1 MKVQMKKILV
11 FTILLSFGLGVQ
23 AQVDRSKYP
32 EPAPAREIKL
42 GEASSFTLENG
53 LQVFVVENH
62 KLPRVA
68 FSLVFDRDPLMEGDK
83 AGYLSIVGDM
93 LMGGTTN
100 RSKEQLDEEID
111 FIGASLSVSSSS
123 VYAAALKKHQQKV
136 LDLMTDVLYN
146 PVFPESELAKLKK
159 QSLSALAASKDEPG
173 SISGRLVNRL
183 NYGSNHPYGE
193 ISTEATVEAITVED
207 IMNYYETFFQPNI
220 AYLAIVGDITAEEA
234 KPLVEQYFSDW
245 KAHEVPTYEYPQP
258 NTPSENTVALVDRS
272 ASVQSVINVTYPIDL
287 TYNSPDYVA
296 TRVLNY
302 ILGGGS
308 ASRLFLKLRE
318 DKGYTYGAYS
328 SISADLLAGSFSAYA
343 NVQNAVTD
351 SAVAEFISEIKKLRD
366 EGVTEE
372 ELANAKA
379 NISGSFGR
387 SLENPSTIA
396 NFAIN
401 TKRYELP
408 DNFYATYLQQLD
420 QITVADIN
428 AVAQKY
434 LRPEN
439 MHLTVVGNASEI
451 EEGLQSFGKVVKY
464 DNMAELAKEISMDE
478 SVTPQQ
484 VINQYLDAIGGKD
497 QAAAIQTMKLESTAE
512 IQGMSLSMTY
522 VHDLPNQQF
531 ANKTMVMGSVATS
544 TILKDGKAQVTAM
557 GQSQEVGES
566 EMAALK
572 IGMYI
577 FPEIHL
583 EEAGYALA
591 LDGIKEVE
599 GQPAYKLT
607 ISANDRVLMSNYY
620 DVASGLKIK
629 TENPEMGEVFYEEYS
644 QNEAILYPMKM
655 VIKSPMMPMPL
666 EAKVSKLEFNA
677 QVTAD
682 DFK

>member
-1 MKVQMKKILV
+1 MKFQMKKIVL
-11 FTILLSFGLGVQ
+11 FAILLSFGLGLQ
-23 AQVDRSKYP
+23 AQIDRSKYP

-42 GEASSFTLENG
+42 GEASNFTLENG

-68 FSLVFDRDPLMEGDK
+68 FSLVFDRDPLMEGEK
-83 AGYLSIVGDM
+83 AGFLSIVGDM
-93 LMGGTTN
+93 LMGGTSTRN
-100 RSKEQLDEEID
+100 KEQLDEEID
-111 FIGASLSVSSSS
+111 FIGASLNVSSSS
-123 VYAAALKKHQQKV
+123 VYGAALKKHQQKV
-136 LDLMTDVLYN
+136 LDLMTDVLFN
-146 PVFPESELAKLKK
+146 PVFPESELSKLKK
-159 QSLSALAASKDEPG
+159 QSFSTLAASKDEPS

-183 NYGSNHPYGE
+183 NFGANHPYGE
-193 ISTEATVEAITVED
+193 ISTEATVEAITLDD
-207 IMNYYETFFQPNI
+207 IKSYYKTFFKPNI

-234 KPLVEQYFSDW
+234 KPLVEQYFSAW
-245 KAHEVPTYEYPQP
+245 EAAEVPTFEYPQP
-258 NTPSENTVALVDRS
+258 ATPSENTVALVDRS

-296 TRVLNY
+296 SRVLNY

-328 SISADLLAGSFSAYA
+328 SLSADLLAGSFSAYA

-351 SAVAEFISEIKKLRD
+351 SAVAEFINEIKKLRD
-366 EGVTEE
+366 EGITEE
-372 ELANAKA
+372 ELINAKA
-379 NISGSFGR
+379 NISGAFGR

-401 TKRYELP
+401 TKRYQLP

-420 QITVADIN
+420 HLTVEDINTVAK
-428 AVAQKY
+428 KY
-434 LRPEN
+434 LKPEN

-451 EEGLQSFGKVVKY
+451 EAGLTSFGKVVKY
-464 DNMAELAKEISMDE
+464 NNMAEPAKEISMDE
-478 SVTPQQ
+478 SITPQQ

-497 QAAAIQTMKLESTAE
+497 QAAAIQTMRMETQSDF
-512 IQGMSLSMTY
+512 QGMSLSMSY
-522 VHDLPNQQF
+522 VHDLPNEQF
-531 ANKTMVMGSVATS
+531 ANKTTVMGNVATS
-544 TILKDGKAQVTAM
+544 TIVKDGKAQITAM
-557 GQSQEVGES
+557 GQTQEVGEN

-583 EEAGYALA
+583 EEAGFELS
-591 LDGIKEVE
+591 LDGIKEVD
-599 GQPAYKLT
+599 GKQAYKLV
-607 ISANDRVLMSNYY
+607 ISANNQALMSNYY
-620 DVASGLKIK
+620 EVDSGLKIK
-629 TENPEMGEVFYEEYS
+629 SENPEMGEVFYEDYS
-644 QNEAILYPMKM
+644 QNETILYPMKM
-655 VIKSPMMPMPL
+655 VIKSPMMPMAL

-677 QVTAD
+677 QVSAD